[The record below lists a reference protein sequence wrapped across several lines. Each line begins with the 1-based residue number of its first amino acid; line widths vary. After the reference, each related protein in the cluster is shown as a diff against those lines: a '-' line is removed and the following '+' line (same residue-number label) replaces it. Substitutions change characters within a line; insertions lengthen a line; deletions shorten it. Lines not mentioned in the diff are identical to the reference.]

1 MLDHI
6 PLAILGAESF
16 APVGERAS
24 GEQAIELG
32 HEIGD
37 VASAID
43 GCCKTRIGFELGPL
57 RDVVEYRPVALRI
70 DRIRVLAGQGVSVR
84 VDSRGRRLLE
94 QKTNISSRIRKTPN
108 R

>member
-32 HEIGD
+32 HAIGD

-43 GCCKTRIGFELGPL
+43 GCCKARIVFELGPL
-57 RDVVEYRPVALRI
+57 RDLAESRPVALRLQHAQREEAAI
-70 DRIRVLAGQGVSVR
+70 LRSIGIAQRMCELPACWWGNGLHAFD
-84 VDSRGRRLLE
+84 
-94 QKTNISSRIRKTPN
+94 
-108 R
+108 